1 MRLIQ
6 THIYTLTRMRI
17 CCRAWEQTIHDLSA
31 AHDHRTDLLAID
43 GLRLRCGR
51 PTVAGKASDLADRY
65 TRVT

>member
-1 MRLIQ
+1 
-6 THIYTLTRMRI
+6 MRI
-17 CCRAWEQTIHDLSA
+17 CCRAWEQAIHDLSA